1 MNQPEFPTVF
11 RGYDPVQVDQH
22 VAALQQAAD
31 AARQEAA
38 ASTVELTKLRQS
50 HEQLS
55 SELDD
60 QRRSLSE
67 LEEQARKVSS
77 PTFADLGERI
87 GAMLGLADEE
97 AGAIRA
103 AAADDVEQARRAAD
117 DDAALVRA
125 EADRY
130 AEELR
135 NRAEVEASQ
144 AVARAKQEAD
154 SIIDDAAREAAA
166 RREEAEAY
174 YEKQRATAAASAA
187 DFERTLGERRERSA
201 AEFTAQMAQQ
211 DQALAAVQERA
222 DLLGREAEEDRRTAA
237 AESARALEAA
247 RAEAAA
253 LVGSAREQ
261 ADRIRRDSE
270 RELAAATARRDSIT
284 AQLSNVRNMLA
295 TLGGGAPVALPE
307 QEAPAAQQAEA
318 GHDEAP
324 TQEQVE
330 SEVHDE
336 AEVEAPEGA
345 EAAVD
350 ATDEGA
356 GEVEAVDGELSR
368 SQRASRSR
376 RRPRRTRRTPAAEPV
391 TPKGPITNRGGALR
405 HPQKCL
411 ADRAAD
417 RGVTTCPAPAWI
429 SGTSRPLD
437 LSQLQG
443 SRSRGHDMPG
453 AGLDLGH
460 VSTARPATTRSGPSR
475 PASEQG
481 QDGVPDGVRHDQLGC
496 RADLGRVVGPP
507 PQQVHRAVV
516 VPEGLVGADLVD
528 DEQVAALAG
537 ELGAGVVEHR
547 PLGIPGLG
555 REAHDDRHP
564 AAPPGRDQPGEHVGV
579 AHQLDDRSR
588 LVGRAVGAGCVRL
601 LDLGAGV
608 DAGRKSAT
616 AAAMTTTSV
625 SRTASVTAACSSS
638 AVSTGTT
645 VTPSGTGSDDDET
658 STTSAPRSAAARARA
673 YPCLPELRL
682 PR

>member
-97 AGAIRA
+97 AGALPCA
-103 AAADDVEQARRAAD
+103 AAADDVSREQVRRAAD
-117 DDAALVRA
+117 DDAALVWP

-135 NRAEVEASQ
+135 NRCEAEALRPW
-144 AVARAKQEAD
+144 RAAEQEAD
-154 SIIDDAAREAAA
+154 SIIEPARPCEAAA

-174 YEKQRATAAASAA
+174 YEKQRVIRVLASAA
-187 DFERTLGERRERSA
+187 DFERTLLGQCSPALWLPSPPPRWPSRTRPSPRCRSA
-201 AEFTAQMAQQ
+201 PTCSG
-211 DQALAAVQERA
+211 V
-222 DLLGREAEEDRRTAA
+222 EAEEDRRTAA

-247 RAEAAA
+247 RAEAQPW
-253 LVGSAREQ
+253 SARPRSRPT
-261 ADRIRRDSE
+261 ASSRRDSE

-295 TLGGGAPVALPE
+295 TLGGGAPVVLPE
-307 QEAPAAQQAEA
+307 EEAPGAQQARQA
-318 GHDEAP
+318 TTRLP
-324 TQEQVE
+324 RRSLE

-336 AEVEAPEGA
+336 AEVEAPKGA

-350 ATDEGA
+350 ATDESAEGD
-356 GEVEAVDGELSR
+356 EVEAVDAELESVAR
-368 SQRASRSR
+368 RASRSR

-537 ELGAGVVEHR
+537 QLGAGVVEHR
-547 PLGIPGLG
+547 PLGRP
-555 REAHDDRHP
+555 
-564 AAPPGRDQPGEHVGV
+564 
-579 AHQLDDRSR
+579 RSR
-588 LVGRAVGAGCVRL
+588 
-601 LDLGAGV
+601 
-608 DAGRKSAT
+608 
-616 AAAMTTTSV
+616 
-625 SRTASVTAACSSS
+625 
-638 AVSTGTT
+638 
-645 VTPSGTGSDDDET
+645 
-658 STTSAPRSAAARARA
+658 PRS
-673 YPCLPELRL
+673 